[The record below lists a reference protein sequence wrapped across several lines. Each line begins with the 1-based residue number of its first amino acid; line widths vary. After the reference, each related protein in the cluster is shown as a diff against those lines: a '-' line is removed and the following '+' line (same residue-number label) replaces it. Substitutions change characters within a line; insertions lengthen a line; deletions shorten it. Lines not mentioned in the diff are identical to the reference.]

1 MRHRR
6 NSVRLGRKTAHRKEL
21 LASLVC
27 NLIEEKRIK
36 TTLAKAKLARRLA
49 EKMIT
54 LGRAGTLAARRRAI
68 TALRHEKFVTQL
80 IGQIVPQFSGRQG
93 GYTRI
98 VRLNRRPSDSSEM
111 VLLEWVGI
119 APADKK
125 KKVSK
130 EEGEK
135 KTPVSKTA

>member
-6 NSVRLGRKTAHRKEL
+6 KSVRLGRKAAHRKEL

-27 NLIEEKRIK
+27 NLIEEKRIQ
-36 TTLAKAKLARRLA
+36 TTLAKAKLARSLA
-49 EKMIT
+49 EKMVT

-68 TALRHEKFVTQL
+68 SVLRQEKCVTKL
-80 IGQIVPQFSGRQG
+80 WGEIVPQLTGRQG

-98 VRLNRRPSDSSEM
+98 LRLDRRSSDSSEM
-111 VLLEWVGI
+111 ALLEWVGI

-125 KKVSK
+125 KKAVK
-130 EEGEK
+130 ADTDA
-135 KTPVSKTA
+135 TPPKA

>member
-6 NSVRLGRKTAHRKEL
+6 KSVRLGRKAPHRKEL

-36 TTLAKAKLARRLA
+36 TTLAKAKLMRSLA
-49 EKMIT
+49 EKMVTI
-54 LGRAGTLAARRRAI
+54 GRAGTLAARRRAI
-68 TALRHEKFVTQL
+68 SILRQEKCVTKL
-80 IGQIVPQFSGRQG
+80 LNDIVPEFSGRQG

-98 VRLNRRPSDSSEM
+98 LKLGRRISDGSEM
-111 VLLEWVGI
+111 ALVEWVGI

-125 KKVSK
+125 KKTRK
-130 EEGEK
+130 LDEQTK
-135 KTPVSKTA
+135 AAAAKA